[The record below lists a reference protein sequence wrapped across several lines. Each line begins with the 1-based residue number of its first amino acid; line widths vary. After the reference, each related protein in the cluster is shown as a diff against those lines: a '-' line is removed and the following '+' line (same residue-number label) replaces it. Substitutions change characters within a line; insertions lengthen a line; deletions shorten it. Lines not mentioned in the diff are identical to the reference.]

1 MQRATVRFD
10 LFAVL
15 CLAVLTTVAP
25 AWADSHEMT
34 DEEKGMVEGIL
45 KRLEPPGDEIVGG
58 EKAKE
63 GEFPWLASLG
73 APRFDGSV
81 FSFCGG
87 SLIAPD
93 WVLTAAH
100 CLPLDPDNP
109 GPREPNPSKV
119 ILGRFDLRTDVGK
132 VHDVARLI
140 PHPDYDPQSSDNDI
154 GLVQLATPS
163 NQTPIALVDRLEV
176 SNAPLSECRWDETEC
191 SRPNFT
197 VAGWGLLEEGGDAS
211 DIQMKVDV
219 AILSNSTCQDN
230 YSGTGVRITDNMLC
244 AGLSG
249 KDSCQGDS
257 GGPGMVKDLLRTV
270 DPEDPFLRQA
280 GVVSF
285 GIGCARARFPGV
297 YARVA
302 RYLDWI
308 EEETGVVPPPL
319 CDCGDDDDDD
329 DDDNDDDN
337 ADDDDEG
344 EGESSEGEGESSEG
358 EG

>member
-140 PHPDYDPQSSDNDI
+140 PHPEYNPRSSDNDI
-154 GLVQLATPS
+154 ALIQLATAS
-163 NQTPIALVDRLEV
+163 DQTPIGLIGRTEAFA
-176 SNAPLSECRWDETEC
+176 APGDDF
-191 SRPNFT
+191 N

-211 DIQMKVDV
+211 PIQMKVTV
-219 AILSNSTCQDN
+219 TILSNLACQVN
-230 YSGTGVRITDNMLC
+230 YDGTGVRITDNMLC
-244 AGLSG
+244 AGRLG

-257 GGPGMVKDLLRTV
+257 GGPGMVQDFASGTM
-270 DPEDPFLRQA
+270 RQA

-285 GIGCARARFPGV
+285 GIGCARAQFPGV

-302 RYLDWI
+302 QYLDWI
-308 EEETGVVPPPL
+308 EDNTGVVPPAL
-319 CDCGDDDDDD
+319 CNCGDDD
-329 DDDNDDDN
+329 DDDNDDDDN
-337 ADDDDEG
+337 DDNDDNDDEKEGGEG
-344 EGESSEGEGESSEG
+344 EGESSGGEG
-358 EG
+358 